1 MRVEAKLTEMGI
13 TLPDYSKEGY
23 PGATFGT
30 MKSHHRV
37 GNVLYLSGHLPWK
50 DGGPTAIGT
59 LGKDVTIEEG
69 YQAARLTAIHC
80 LAGIKYAIGDLD
92 KIVAIVRS
100 LNFVVCT
107 PEFTDVNRV
116 SSGATDLFVE
126 VLGEERGL
134 GGRATIGVTSL
145 SSGVC
150 FENWLTVEVQEEFI
164 PDEVGPD
171 Q

>member
-1 MRVEAKLTEMGI
+1 MKVEARLAELGI

-23 PGATFGT
+23 PGANYGT

-37 GNVLYLSGHLPWK
+37 GNILFLSGHIPWR
-50 DGGPTAIGT
+50 DGGPVLTGI
-59 LGKDVTIEEG
+59 LGKDLTIEQG
-69 YQAARLTAIHC
+69 YEAARITGIHC

-126 VLGEERGL
+126 VLGEQRGL

-145 SSGVC
+145 SSGCC
-150 FENWLTVEVQEEFI
+150 FENWLTVEVQEEYV
-164 PDEVGPD
+164 PDEVGPGA
-171 Q
+171 